1 MEGGK
6 GGTPNRD
13 EGALLDT
20 SRGGHFKGGHIRAGT
35 LPSGPRCAVERLD
48 NPSEEYRPC

>member
-13 EGALLDT
+13 EGAVLDT
-20 SRGGHFKGGHIRAGT
+20 SRGGHFKRGAH
-35 LPSGPRCAVERLD
+35 
-48 NPSEEYRPC
+48 